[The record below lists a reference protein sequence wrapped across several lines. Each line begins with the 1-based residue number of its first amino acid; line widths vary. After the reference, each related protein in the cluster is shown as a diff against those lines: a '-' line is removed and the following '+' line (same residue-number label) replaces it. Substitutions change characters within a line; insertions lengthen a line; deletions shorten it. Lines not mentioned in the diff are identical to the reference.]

1 MICKHLATEGLLSPT
16 AQGNVTCYRR
26 SHTCQVSWEAG
37 KESFSAPVLSGYSEL
52 CQTQEGLFFKK
63 KRRSKN
69 QTHGKSLLGSWNYSY
84 LTKAVC
90 CFALLICLFGK
101 NLPLPVLMA
110 VPPSPVS
117 GVIKRKRNGP

>member
-52 CQTQEGLFFKK
+52 CQTQESLFLKK
-63 KRRSKN
+63 KKEEAK
-69 QTHGKSLLGSWNYSY
+69 TKLMVKACWALG
-84 LTKAVC
+84 
-90 CFALLICLFGK
+90 I
-101 NLPLPVLMA
+101 
-110 VPPSPVS
+110 
-117 GVIKRKRNGP
+117 IHI